1 MEIINKGFLNFNEQY
16 NKKTDKF
23 MTASMSF
30 SNGKDEQGNWVN
42 GYINVVAFGD
52 NIAKL
57 EASVGKIVEVKGRYS
72 HEKADKKGVYP
83 KIVITDIIDFWT
95 DVETNQFG
103 DSNPFGNSNPMD
115 ISDDMLPF

>member
-1 MEIINKGFLNFNEQY
+1 MDIQNRGYINFNEQY

-57 EASVGKIVEVKGRYS
+57 EASIGNLVEVKGRYS
-72 HEKADKKGVYP
+72 HKKADGKGVYP
-83 KIVITDIIDFWT
+83 QIVITDFLT
-95 DVETNQFG
+95 DTETN
-103 DSNPFGNSNPMD
+103 SFGNQSVE
-115 ISDDMLPF
+115 ISDLDMPF

>member
-1 MEIINKGFLNFNEQY
+1 MEVINKGYLNFNEQY

-30 SNGKDEQGNWVN
+30 SNGKDEQGDWVN

-57 EASVGKIVEVKGRYS
+57 EASIGNLVEVKGRYS
-72 HEKADKKGVYP
+72 HKKADGKGVYP
-83 KIVITDIIDFWT
+83 QIVITDFLT
-95 DVETNQFG
+95 EVETN
-103 DSNPFGNSNPMD
+103 SFGNQSVE
-115 ISDDMLPF
+115 ISDLDMPF

>member
-1 MEIINKGFLNFNEQY
+1 MEVINKGFLNFNEQY

-23 MTASMSF
+23 MSASMSF

-57 EASVGKIVEVKGRYS
+57 EASVGNLVEIKGRYS
-72 HEKADKKGVYP
+72 HKKADEKGVYP
-83 KIVITDIIDFWT
+83 QIVITDFLT
-95 DVETNQFG
+95 EVETSPFDNQ
-103 DSNPFGNSNPMD
+103 SVE
-115 ISDDMLPF
+115 ISDLDMPF

>member
-16 NKKTDKF
+16 NKKTNKF
-23 MTASMSF
+23 MSASMSF

-57 EASVGKIVEVKGRYS
+57 EASIGNLVEVKGRYS
-72 HEKADKKGVYP
+72 HRKADDKGVYP
-83 KIVITDIIDFWT
+83 QIVITDFLT
-95 DVETNQFG
+95 DVETN
-103 DSNPFGNSNPMD
+103 PFDNQSVE
-115 ISDDMLPF
+115 ISDLDMPF

>member
-1 MEIINKGFLNFNEQY
+1 MEVTNKGFLNFNEQY

-23 MTASMSF
+23 MSASMSF

-57 EASVGKIVEVKGRYS
+57 EASVGNLVEIKGRYS
-72 HEKADKKGVYP
+72 HKKADEKGVYP
-83 KIVITDIIDFWT
+83 QIVITDFLT
-95 DVETNQFG
+95 EVETSPFDNQ
-103 DSNPFGNSNPMD
+103 SIE
-115 ISDDMLPF
+115 ISDDDMPF

>member
-1 MEIINKGFLNFNEQY
+1 MEVINKGYINFNEQY

-23 MTASMSF
+23 MSASMSF

-57 EASVGKIVEVKGRYS
+57 EASVGNLVVVKGRYS
-72 HEKADKKGVYP
+72 HKKADGKGVYP
-83 KIVITDIIDFWT
+83 QIAITEFLT
-95 DVETNQFG
+95 GVE
-103 DSNPFGNSNPMD
+103 SSPFGNQSVE
-115 ISDDMLPF
+115 ISDLDLPF

>member
-1 MEIINKGFLNFNEQY
+1 MEVINKGYINFNEQY

-23 MTASMSF
+23 MSASMSF

-57 EASVGKIVEVKGRYS
+57 EASIGNLVEVKGRYA
-72 HEKADKKGVYP
+72 HKKADGKGAYP
-83 KIVITDIIDFWT
+83 QIAITDFLTEVDT
-95 DVETNQFG
+95 
-103 DSNPFGNSNPMD
+103 NPFGNQSVE
-115 ISDDMLPF
+115 ISDLDMPF

>member
-1 MEIINKGFLNFNEQY
+1 MEVINKGWINFNDKY

-23 MTASMSF
+23 MSASMSF

-57 EASVGKIVEVKGRYS
+57 EASIGNLVEVKGRYS
-72 HEKADKKGVYP
+72 HKKADEKGVYP
-83 KIVITDIIDFWT
+83 QIVITDFLT
-95 DVETNQFG
+95 EVETN
-103 DSNPFGNSNPMD
+103 PLGNQSVE
-115 ISDDMLPF
+115 ISDLDMPF

>member
-1 MEIINKGFLNFNEQY
+1 MEVINKGYINFNEQY

-23 MTASMSF
+23 MSASMSF

-57 EASVGKIVEVKGRYS
+57 EASVGNLVEVKGRSS
-72 HEKADKKGVYP
+72 HKKADGKGVYP
-83 KIVITDIIDFWT
+83 QIVITDFLT
-95 DVETNQFG
+95 EVETSPFDNQ
-103 DSNPFGNSNPMD
+103 SIE
-115 ISDDMLPF
+115 ISDDDMPF

>member
-1 MEIINKGFLNFNEQY
+1 MEVINKGYINFNEQY

-23 MTASMSF
+23 MSASMSF

-57 EASVGKIVEVKGRYS
+57 EASVGNLVEVKGRYS
-72 HEKADKKGVYP
+72 HKKADEKGFYP
-83 KIVITDIIDFWT
+83 QIVITDFLT
-95 DVETNQFG
+95 DAET
-103 DSNPFGNSNPMD
+103 NPFGNQSVE
-115 ISDDMLPF
+115 ISDLDMPF

>member
-1 MEIINKGFLNFNEQY
+1 MEVINKGFLNFNEQY

-23 MTASMSF
+23 MSASMSF

-57 EASVGKIVEVKGRYS
+57 EASVGNLVEIKGRYS
-72 HEKADKKGVYP
+72 HKKADEKGVYP
-83 KIVITDIIDFWT
+83 QIVITDFLT
-95 DVETNQFG
+95 EVETSPFDNQ
-103 DSNPFGNSNPMD
+103 SIE
-115 ISDDMLPF
+115 ISDDDMTF

>member
-1 MEIINKGFLNFNEQY
+1 MEVINKGFLNFNEQY

-57 EASVGKIVEVKGRYS
+57 EASIGNLVEVKGRYS
-72 HEKADKKGVYP
+72 HKKADEKGFYP
-83 KIVITDIIDFWT
+83 QIVITDFLT
-95 DVETNQFG
+95 EVET
-103 DSNPFGNSNPMD
+103 SPFGNQSVE
-115 ISDDMLPF
+115 ISDLDMPF

>member
-1 MEIINKGFLNFNEQY
+1 MEVINKGYINFNEQY

-23 MTASMSF
+23 MSASMSF

-57 EASVGKIVEVKGRYS
+57 EASIGNLVEVKGRYS
-72 HEKADKKGVYP
+72 HKKADGKGVYP
-83 KIVITDIIDFWT
+83 QIAITEFLPEVKT
-95 DVETNQFG
+95 RQFQYFG
-103 DSNPFGNSNPMD
+103 DV
-115 ISDDMLPF
+115 SDDDMPF

>member
-1 MEIINKGFLNFNEQY
+1 MEVINKGWINFNEQY

-57 EASVGKIVEVKGRYS
+57 EASVGNLVEVKGRYS
-72 HEKADKKGVYP
+72 HKKADGKGVYP
-83 KIVITDIIDFWT
+83 QIAITDFLT
-95 DVETNQFG
+95 EAESSPFSNQSVE
-103 DSNPFGNSNPMD
+103 
-115 ISDDMLPF
+115 ISDLDMPF

>member
-1 MEIINKGFLNFNEQY
+1 MDIQNRGFINFNEKY

-23 MTASMSF
+23 MSASMSF

-57 EASVGKIVEVKGRYS
+57 EASVGNLVEVKGRYS
-72 HEKADKKGVYP
+72 HKKADEKGVYP
-83 KIVITDIIDFWT
+83 QIVITDFLTEVD
-95 DVETNQFG
+95 TNQFG
-103 DSNPFGNSNPMD
+103 NQSVE
-115 ISDDMLPF
+115 ISDLDMPF

>member
-1 MEIINKGFLNFNEQY
+1 MEITNKGYINFNEKY

-23 MTASMSF
+23 MSASMSF

-57 EASVGKIVEVKGRYS
+57 EASIGNLVEIKGRYS
-72 HEKADKKGVYP
+72 HKKADEKGVYP
-83 KIVITDIIDFWT
+83 QIAITEFLT
-95 DVETNQFG
+95 EVETN
-103 DSNPFGNSNPMD
+103 PFGSQSVYIPA
-115 ISDDMLPF
+115 IDMPF

>member
-1 MEIINKGFLNFNEQY
+1 MEITNKGYINFNEKY

-23 MTASMSF
+23 MSASMSF

-57 EASVGKIVEVKGRYS
+57 ETSIGSLVEVKGRYS
-72 HEKADKKGVYP
+72 HKKADEKGVYP
-83 KIVITDIIDFWT
+83 QIAITEFLT
-95 DVETNQFG
+95 EVETN
-103 DSNPFGNSNPMD
+103 PFGSQSVD
-115 ISDDMLPF
+115 ISDIDMPF

>member
-1 MEIINKGFLNFNEQY
+1 MEIINKGYLNFNEQY

-23 MTASMSF
+23 MSASMSF

-57 EASVGKIVEVKGRYS
+57 EASIGNLVEVKGRYS
-72 HEKADKKGVYP
+72 NKKADGKGVYP
-83 KIVITDIIDFWT
+83 QIVITDVIDFWT
-95 DVETNQFG
+95 EVGTSQLGGHPIE
-103 DSNPFGNSNPMD
+103 
-115 ISDDMLPF
+115 ISDDDMPF

>member
-1 MEIINKGFLNFNEQY
+1 MEVINKGYINFNEQY

-57 EASVGKIVEVKGRYS
+57 EASIGKLVEVKGRYS

-83 KIVITDIIDFWT
+83 KIVITDVIDFWT
-95 DVETNQFG
+95 DAETN
-103 DSNPFGNSNPMD
+103 SFGNQSVE
-115 ISDDMLPF
+115 ISDDDMPF